1 MSPSLWC
8 MVSQEV
14 VYTGIVGVYLVG
26 IMGLAGY
33 IAKYWIDDPGDFMIA
48 GREIGSWAAGFS
60 LLAILMSGG
69 FVPAIV
75 LHGYLYGVGGAWFF
89 WGWTIGQGLVLLTY
103 ATFWRRSGAY
113 TPAEYF
119 EFGYGV
125 SGRLAVL
132 LASIVAMFMIAAFQ
146 FVGAGALV
154 AGLMGI
160 ELTTAIIAVG
170 AVTIVY
176 TLLSG
181 MWGVTITDFIQAIW
195 VMLSVFVL
203 IPVFLYMEHGM
214 PTAAASGISE
224 QMLQWPFGEMAVAS
238 FAGGTVISIV
248 WQNWLLANSPY
259 YWVRAS
265 ATRSEKALRQ
275 GYIIALVF
283 SAVIAV
289 SGAFI
294 GLWAQ
299 MITDPG
305 APDQAFGAL
314 LGEVPIWLGAL
325 AASGVIAATMSTAD
339 SIYQGIVNTVVRDYF
354 QRFTGVNDRNELLLI
369 GRVVVIV
376 AGVITL
382 GIALAYPGQLATM
395 IAFAFAF
402 VAPIFVLNFDAWFI
416 RYGTKEAA
424 VITILVIIPL
434 VTYWEFYSPYVDS
447 LMTLWVAGAVSIV
460 LFYGISAIVHVT
472 GPWWS
477 DSVENLGDRLSTGV
491 WKQRGD

>member
-1 MSPSLWC
+1 
-8 MVSQEV
+8 MVSQAL
-14 VYTGIVGVYLVG
+14 VYASMVGAYL
-26 IMGLAGY
+26 IIILGLAVY
-33 IAKYWIDDPGDFMIA
+33 IATRWIDDPGDFMLA
-48 GREIGSWAAGFS
+48 GREIGSWASGFA

-89 WGWTIGQGLVLLTY
+89 WGWTIGQALVFLTY

-125 SGRLAVL
+125 SGRLSVL
-132 LASIVAMFMIAAFQ
+132 LASIVAMLMIAAFQ

-154 AGLMGI
+154 ASLMGI
-160 ELTTAIIAVG
+160 DLLTAVVG
-170 AVTIVY
+170 IGGITIGY

-181 MWGVTITDFIQAIW
+181 MWGITISDFIQAIW
-195 VMLSVFVL
+195 VMVSVFIL
-203 IPVFLYMEHGM
+203 IPAYLFVNHGM
-214 PTAAASGISE
+214 PSAAAPDITA
-224 QMLQWPFGEMAVAS
+224 QMMQWPFGSMAVAS

-265 ATRSEKALRQ
+265 ATRSEDALRK
-275 GYIIALVF
+275 GYMIAIVF
-283 SAVIAV
+283 SAFIAV

-299 MITDPG
+299 MLTNPDS
-305 APDQAFGAL
+305 ADQAFGTL
-314 LGEVPIWLGAL
+314 LANEVPVWLGGL

-339 SIYQGIVNTVVRDYF
+339 AIYQGIVNTVVRDYV
-354 QRFTGVNDRNELLLI
+354 QRFTSVNDRGRLLLV
-369 GRVVVIV
+369 GRLVVVV
-376 AGVITL
+376 AGFLTIV
-382 GIALAYPGQLATM
+382 IALSYPGQLGAM

-402 VAPIFVLNFDAWFI
+402 VAPIFVLNFDAWMI

-424 VITILVIIPL
+424 VITVFVIIPL
-434 VTYWEFYSPYVDS
+434 VTYWEFYSPYIDAVN
-447 LMTLWVAGAVSIV
+447 TLWVAGAVSFV
-460 LFYGISAIVHVT
+460 VFYGISALVRVT
-472 GPWWS
+472 GPWWA
-477 DSVENLGDRLSTGV
+477 DSVDNLGDQLSADI
-491 WKQRGD
+491 WKQGGD

>member
-1 MSPSLWC
+1 
-8 MVSQEV
+8 MVSQEL
-14 VYTGIVGVYLVG
+14 VYASMVAIYLII
-26 IMGLAGY
+26 IMGLAVY
-33 IAKYWIDDPGDFMIA
+33 IATKWIDDPDDFMIA
-48 GREIGSWAAGFS
+48 GREIGSWASAFA

-89 WGWTIGQGLVLLTY
+89 WGWTIGQGLVFLTY

-132 LASIVAMFMIAAFQ
+132 VASVVAMLMIAAFQ

-160 ELTTAIIAVG
+160 DLFTAVIGVG
-170 AVTIVY
+170 GITIGY

-181 MWGVTITDFIQAIW
+181 MWGITISDFIQAIW
-195 VMLSVFVL
+195 VMVSVFIL
-203 IPVFLYMEHGM
+203 IPVYLFATHGL
-214 PTAAASGISE
+214 PSASSPEISA
-224 QMLQWPFGEMAVAS
+224 QMMQWPFGEMAVAS

-275 GYIIALVF
+275 GYVIALVF
-283 SAVIAV
+283 SVFIAI

-299 MITDPG
+299 MLTDPG
-305 APDQAFGAL
+305 AADQAFGAL
-314 LGEVPIWLGAL
+314 LADEVPVWLGGL

-339 SIYQGIVNTVVRDYF
+339 AIYQGIVNTVVRDYF
-354 QRFTGVNDRNELLLI
+354 QRFTAVTDRGQLLLI
-369 GRVVVIV
+369 GRLVVVV
-376 AGVITL
+376 AGFLTVV
-382 GIALAYPGQLATM
+382 IALAYPGQLGAM

-402 VAPIFVLNFDAWFI
+402 VAPIFIMNFDVWFI
-416 RYGTKEAA
+416 RLGTKEAA
-424 VITILVIIPL
+424 VTTVLVIIPL
-434 VTYWEFYSPYVDS
+434 VTYWEFYSPYVDTIN
-447 LMTLWVAGAVSIV
+447 TLWVAGAVSFV
-460 LFYGISAIVHVT
+460 TFYGISIVVRIT
-472 GPWWS
+472 GPWWT
-477 DSVENLGDRLSTGV
+477 DAVINLGDRISSDV
-491 WKQRGD
+491 SKQESD

>member
-1 MSPSLWC
+1 
-8 MVSQEV
+8 MVSQQL
-14 VYTGIVGVYLVG
+14 VYAIMVGVYLVV
-26 IMGLAGY
+26 IMGLAVY
-33 IAKYWIDDPGDFMIA
+33 IATRWIDDPGDFMIA
-48 GREIGSWAAGFS
+48 GREIGAWASAFA

-89 WGWTIGQGLVLLTY
+89 WGWTIGQGLVFLTY

-125 SGRLAVL
+125 SGRLSVL
-132 LASIVAMFMIAAFQ
+132 LASVIAMLMIAAFQ

-160 ELTTAIIAVG
+160 DIVTAIVGVG
-170 AVTIVY
+170 AITIGY

-181 MWGVTITDFIQAIW
+181 MWGITISDFIQAIW
-195 VMLSVFVL
+195 VMVSVFLL
-203 IPVFLYMEHGM
+203 IPVYLFATHGM
-214 PTAAASGISE
+214 PSASSPAISA
-224 QMLQWPFGEMAVAS
+224 QMMQWPFGEMAVAS

-265 ATRSEKALRQ
+265 ATRSEEALRR
-275 GYIIALVF
+275 GYVIALVF

-299 MITDPG
+299 MLTDPET
-305 APDQAFGAL
+305 ADQAFGAL
-314 LGEVPIWLGAL
+314 LADEVPVWLGGL

-339 SIYQGIVNTVVRDYF
+339 AIYQGIVNTVVRDYF
-354 QRFTGVNDRNELLLI
+354 QRFTSVNDRGRLLLI
-369 GRVVVIV
+369 GRLVVVV
-376 AGVITL
+376 AGLMTI
-382 GIALAYPGQLATM
+382 GIALAYPGQLSAM

-402 VAPIFVLNFDAWFI
+402 VAPIFILNFDAWFI
-416 RYGTKEAA
+416 RFGTKEAA
-424 VITILVIIPL
+424 VTTVIVIIPL
-434 VTYWEFYSPYVDS
+434 VTYWEFYSPYADAIN
-447 LMTLWVAGAVSIV
+447 TLWAAGAVSIV
-460 LFYGISAIVHVT
+460 TFYGVSGIVRVT

-477 DSVENLGDRLSTGV
+477 DSVDNLGDRISSGV